1 MLPSRE
7 TRTVSP
13 PGLTF
18 DEAIRAIRADPRCAT
33 LVQDV
38 YLGPDVDDS
47 ARRFRES
54 VEFDEVCRV
63 LGPRLRD
70 AVVLDIGSGVGIA
83 ARAFAS
89 AGAGRIY
96 ALEPDD
102 SDHVGRRAFRRGT
115 VPSNVHAV
123 GAVGERLPVAS
134 ASVDIVYCRQVLH
147 HIPDLRAAMMEAAR
161 VLRPG
166 GVLLACRE
174 HVVDDERQKAKFLR
188 DHPVHRLAG
197 GENAY
202 RLDEYVS
209 AIVGAGLRLEW
220 AKGQWG
226 SPINAYPVVRTRAE
240 FEDYAG
246 VLLRR
251 RLGAVGAV
259 FAVVPGTRA
268 LVRKWLNRRWA
279 GRPYTFLATRP

>member
-1 MLPSRE
+1 M
-7 TRTVSP
+7 SP
-13 PGLTF
+13 HPHSF
-18 DEAIRAIRADPRCAT
+18 DDAIRAIRADPHCAT

-54 VEFDEVCRV
+54 VEFEEVCRV
-63 LGPRLRD
+63 LGARLPG

-83 ARAFAS
+83 ARAFARM
-89 AGAGRIY
+89 GARDVH

-102 SDHVGRRAFRRGT
+102 SDLVGQRAFQRGA
-115 VPSNVHAV
+115 VPPNVHIV
-123 GAVGERLPVAS
+123 GAVGEQLPLKS
-134 ASVDIVYCRQVLH
+134 GSVDIVYCRQVLH
-147 HIPDLRAAMMEAAR
+147 HIPDLRAATVECAR

-174 HVVDDERQKAKFLR
+174 HVVDDEQQKARFLR

-220 AKGQWG
+220 AKGQWE
-226 SPINAYPVVRTRAE
+226 SPINAYPVVRTHAE

-251 RLGAVGAV
+251 RLGAAGALL
-259 FAVVPGTRA
+259 AVVPGTRA
-268 LVRKWLNRRWA
+268 LVRRWLNRCWP